1 MLNVQVKDD
10 NVNIVFSRE
19 LIKDDELMDFVERIR
34 VKNLIFESKLTDEIA
49 RNLDKEL
56 KSNWWKQN
64 REKFLAKIK
73 WK

>member
-19 LIKDDELMDFVERIR
+19 LIKDDELMDFIERIR

-64 REKFLAKIK
+64 RERFLAKIK
-73 WK
+73 

>member
-73 WK
+73 